1 MAIVELHIK
10 VRRFLPIVA
19 LVGLLQTSSVDAQ
32 IKLSPGRVPIG
43 DNELNSPI
51 AEPQVTI
58 DEHSSNAVMR
68 PVPLVIQ
75 QAKDPLVKLVYET
88 REAQRRRLLSTA
100 EHTPWQIMH
109 GMLALREEFLIRH
122 NGKPVSCLEWIK
134 TGPTFENE
142 NWFEK
147 TQVRVL
153 TGRGGNNAFEMMM
166 VGRGHPY
173 NKPYAFEGHINQ
185 FVAILSMS
193 GVPLETQFNTPQG
206 PVSMRDM
213 LTYAKMTVNAKEEVT
228 WTLWALS
235 RYLPPDAEWTNAL
248 GEKWSI
254 ERLVKIETAKSLQG
268 APCGGTHGLFALA
281 HARNVY
287 LRSGKPLV
295 GVWLEAEQKIRR
307 YIQTARMQQN
317 SNGTLSSNY
326 FRGREYKQD
335 FDKRMASSGHLL
347 EFLMMALPSQELN
360 APWVRR
366 AIEATSNDLM
376 VNRKAEVSCSPLYHA
391 TSALS
396 IYLDRITA
404 VAVPANIAQGA
415 PKTHTISNSKE
426 LKTADAELTRPVVD
440 QPEVDQPETVKAED
454 VNPEA
459 VKTPVME
466 SSGVD
471 SNGAPKALTG
481 PATAVPD
488 VPAKTELGPL
498 PTPGEPTPESKPA
511 SEPVPSE
518 PVPSEPIPGEPVPSE
533 PVPAKVEAGGADPDV
548 EPAEKASPKET
559 TPESADGVTEPD
571 LKVEPVVLSPTD
583 VPAAPVATAADAGL
597 PEVAPSAIPAQSSD
611 KTAAATPAPADK
623 IRVFCPRPAPATH
636 IVPKLNPPA
645 DKIRVDASQ
654 AVPDVNLATET
665 QIVATRNAALGM
677 PATDPHVPSSPVP
690 PVPLPCE
697 LLFTL
702 PDDELVPTP
711 VADPSSEQPVPVIP
725 STPLVVSTN
734 TPPLT
739 AKIKKENPDL
749 LPLKSPTLPL
759 RSVSRFDILTNDKD
773 HPPTEQPKDKKAV
786 RWKATLLE
794 RRKVFV
800 VEEKTPGK

>member
-1 MAIVELHIK
+1 MAIVELHFK

-19 LVGLLQTSSVDAQ
+19 LIGIFQSNPVNAQ

-51 AEPQVTI
+51 DEPQVTI

-68 PVPLVIQ
+68 PTPLAIQ

-88 REAQRRRLLSTA
+88 RDAQRRRLLSTA

-109 GMLALREEFLIRH
+109 GMLALREDFLIRH
-122 NGKPVSCLEWIK
+122 NGQPVSCLEWIK

-142 NWFEK
+142 SWFQK

-153 TGRGGNNAFEMMM
+153 TGRGGNNAWEMMT

-213 LTYAKMTVNAKEEVT
+213 LTYAKMTVNEKEEVT

-235 RYLPPDAEWTNAL
+235 RYLPPDAEWTNAQ

-254 ERLVKIETAKSLQG
+254 ERLVKIEVGKSLQG

-295 GVWLEAEQKIRR
+295 GVWQEAEQKIRR

-326 FRGREYKQD
+326 FRGREFKQD

-347 EFLMMALPSQELN
+347 EFLMMALPTQELN

-376 VNRKAEVSCSPLYHA
+376 ANRKAFVSCSPLYHA

-404 VAVPANIAQGA
+404 VAPNIAQGA

-426 LKTADAELTRPVVD
+426 VKTADALLDAPVV
-440 QPEVDQPETVKAED
+440 ET
-454 VNPEA
+454 PEA

-471 SNGAPKALTG
+471 SNGAPKALTA
-481 PATAVPD
+481 PILIVPD
-488 VPAKTELGPL
+488 A
-498 PTPGEPTPESKPA
+498 
-511 SEPVPSE
+511 PVPDKIDAGESGE
-518 PVPSEPIPGEPVPSE
+518 NVP
-533 PVPAKVEAGGADPDV
+533 
-548 EPAEKASPKET
+548 PAEGEEKS
-559 TPESADGVTEPD
+559 DMN
-571 LKVEPVVLSPTD
+571 
-583 VPAAPVATAADAGL
+583 PAP
-597 PEVAPSAIPAQSSD
+597 
-611 KTAAATPAPADK
+611 TAAAKGFDLKTESAASVPAVVPEAPAAAVLPAVTLTPTPAPARSSDNSLTTVVSGDK
-623 IRVFCPRPAPATH
+623 IRVFGPQPAPQTDIVSETH
-636 IVPKLNPPA
+636 IESPPQIA
-645 DKIRVDASQ
+645 DTEQTEIRTPSIG
-654 AVPDVNLATET
+654 TE
-665 QIVATRNAALGM
+665 
-677 PATDPHVPSSPVP
+677 VPSTPVP
-690 PVPLPCE
+690 PVPLPAD
-697 LLFTL
+697 LQVGL
-702 PDDELVPTP
+702 PEDQPVPTP
-711 VADPSSEQPVPVIP
+711 VADLSAEQ
-725 STPLVVSTN
+725 
-734 TPPLT
+734 
-739 AKIKKENPDL
+739 PDL
-749 LPLKSPTLPL
+749 LIPLTDAINPKLQA
-759 RSVSRFDILTNDKD
+759 DGKD
-773 HPPTEQPKDKKAV
+773 HPPAEQPKEKKRE
-786 RWKATLLE
+786 RWRATPPE
-794 RRKVFV
+794 RRKVIV
-800 VEEKTPGK
+800 VGEKFPAVKD

>member
-1 MAIVELHIK
+1 MAIVELHFQ
-10 VRRFLPIVA
+10 VRRFLPLVA

-32 IKLSPGRVPIG
+32 IKLSPGKVPIG

-51 AEPQVTI
+51 DEPQVTI

-122 NGKPVSCLEWIK
+122 DGKPVSCLEWIK

-153 TGRGGNNAFEMMM
+153 TKRGGNNTWEMMM

-213 LTYAKMTVNAKEEVT
+213 LTYAKMTVNEKEEVT

-235 RYLPPDAEWTNAL
+235 RYLPPDAEWTNAK

-295 GVWLEAEQKIRR
+295 GVWQEAEQKIRR

-396 IYLDRITA
+396 VYLDRITA
-404 VAVPANIAQGA
+404 VAPNIAQGA

-426 LKTADAELTRPVVD
+426 IKTTDAAFTRPVGD
-440 QPEVDQPETVKAED
+440 GPDTLTPED
-454 VNPEA
+454 VNSEA

-481 PATAVPD
+481 PVTSVPD
-488 VPAKTELGPL
+488 VPVKTETGPL
-498 PTPGEPTPESKPA
+498 PTPGEATPEPKPA
-511 SEPVPSE
+511 TEPVPTE
-518 PVPSEPIPGEPVPSE
+518 PVPPKLESGGSGTDDQPAEVAIPPETTLKS
-533 PVPAKVEAGGADPDV
+533 ADGASQPELNV
-548 EPAEKASPKET
+548 EPAVPGP
-559 TPESADGVTEPD
+559 PEVPAPAAP
-571 LKVEPVVLSPTD
+571 L
-583 VPAAPVATAADAGL
+583 VPAAPAAAAAVTG
-597 PEVAPSAIPAQSSD
+597 VAPL
-611 KTAAATPAPADK
+611 ATPAHLSEKTTPTSTVSADK
-623 IRVFCPRPAPATH
+623 IRVFGPRPAPATH
-636 IVPKLNPPA
+636 IAGKSSAPT
-645 DKIRVDASQ
+645 DAQ
-654 AVPDVNLATET
+654 
-665 QIVATRNAALGM
+665 
-677 PATDPHVPSSPVP
+677 VPSTPVP
-690 PVPLPCE
+690 PVPLPSE
-697 LLFTL
+697 LLIAL
-702 PDDELVPTP
+702 PQDQLVPTP
-711 VADPSSEQPVPVIP
+711 IADPGSEQPVLVIP
-725 STPLVVSTN
+725 STPLVVAIDL
-734 TPPLT
+734 PPMT
-739 AKIKKENPDL
+739 AEINRGSPDL
-749 LPLKSPTLPL
+749 LPLETLAIPIQ
-759 RSVSRFDILTNDKD
+759 SAGSSRAVPNDKD
-773 HPPTEQPKDKKAV
+773 HPPAEQPKEKKSE
-786 RWKATLLE
+786 RWKATPPE
-794 RRKVFV
+794 RRRVIV
-800 VEEKTPGK
+800 VEEKDTGL

>member
-1 MAIVELHIK
+1 MAIVELCFK
-10 VRRFLPIVA
+10 VRRFLPLAV
-19 LVGLLQTSSVDAQ
+19 LTGLIQIAPVDAQ

-43 DNELNSPI
+43 DNELNSPVD
-51 AEPQVTI
+51 EPQVTI

-68 PVPLVIQ
+68 PVPQVIQ

-88 REAQRRRLLSTA
+88 REAQRRRLLSTS

-109 GMLALREEFLIRH
+109 GMLALREDFLIRH
-122 NGKPVSCLEWIK
+122 NGQPVSCLEWIK
-134 TGPTFENE
+134 DGPIFQNE
-142 NWFEK
+142 SWFEK

-153 TGRGGNNAFEMMM
+153 KGRGSNNFEMVT

-173 NKPYAFEGHINQ
+173 NQPYAFEGHINQ

-213 LTYAKMTVNAKEEVT
+213 LSYARLTVNEKEEVT

-235 RYLPPDAEWTNAL
+235 RYLPSDAEWVNAQ

-254 ERLVKIETAKSLQG
+254 ERLVKVEVGKSLQG

-295 GVWLEAEQKIRR
+295 GVWLEAEHKIQR

-347 EFLMMALPSQELN
+347 EFLMMALPSRELN

-366 AIEATSNDLM
+366 AIEATANDLM
-376 VNRKAEVSCSPLYHA
+376 VNRKSFVSCSPLYHA

-396 IYLDRITA
+396 IYLDRVTA
-404 VAVPANIAQGA
+404 VAPNLAQGV

-426 LKTADAELTRPVVD
+426 IRTADSALTIPVV
-440 QPEVDQPETVKAED
+440 E
-454 VNPEA
+454 NPEA

-471 SNGAPKALTG
+471 SNGAPKALTMPVAAG
-481 PATAVPD
+481 PDAPEKV
-488 VPAKTELGPL
+488 ENGS
-498 PTPGEPTPESKPA
+498 EPTPITTTPEAETSAPA
-511 SEPVPSE
+511 EPVPSE
-518 PVPSEPIPGEPVPSE
+518 PGPCVKESDNKDTTIPPHAAPEPSEG
-533 PVPAKVEAGGADPDV
+533 
-548 EPAEKASPKET
+548 KAAT
-559 TPESADGVTEPD
+559 TPAASDDSQCVAEPQ
-571 LKVEPVVLSPTD
+571 
-583 VPAAPVATAADAGL
+583 AAP
-597 PEVAPSAIPAQSSD
+597 
-611 KTAAATPAPADK
+611 KTAIAAKEQTTPDDLQK
-623 IRVFCPRPAPATH
+623 
-636 IVPKLNPPA
+636 
-645 DKIRVDASQ
+645 
-654 AVPDVNLATET
+654 
-665 QIVATRNAALGM
+665 
-677 PATDPHVPSSPVP
+677 PSSPVP

-697 LLFTL
+697 LLMTL
-702 PDDELVPTP
+702 P
-711 VADPSSEQPVPVIP
+711 AEQPVP
-725 STPLVVSTN
+725 TPNTVRMEDLQGPNVASMPLGVS
-734 TPPLT
+734 
-739 AKIKKENPDL
+739 
-749 LPLKSPTLPL
+749 
-759 RSVSRFDILTNDKD
+759 
-773 HPPTEQPKDKKAV
+773 TEQPLVTAGPAETNETPGSPQALVIPLQSASSPRILPSDKDQSPVKHPGEKK
-786 RWKATLLE
+786 REGWKATPLE
-794 RRKVFV
+794 RRKLIV
-800 VEEKTPGK
+800 VEESVTDP

>member
-1 MAIVELHIK
+1 MAIVDLHLK

-19 LVGLLQTSSVDAQ
+19 LIGLLPTSAVEAQT
-32 IKLSPGRVPIG
+32 KLSAGLVPIA
-43 DNELNSPI
+43 DKELNSPI
-51 AEPQVTI
+51 
-58 DEHSSNAVMR
+58 DENSPNALMR

-88 REAQRRRLLSTA
+88 REAQRRRLLSTS
-100 EHTPWQIMH
+100 ENTPWQIMH

-122 NGKPVSCLEWIK
+122 NGEPVNCLEWIK

-153 TGRGGNNAFEMMM
+153 TQRGGKNSWEMMT

-173 NKPYAFEGHINQ
+173 NGKWYAFEGHINQ

-213 LTYAKMTVNAKEEVT
+213 LTYAKMTVNEKDEVT

-235 RYLPPDAEWTNAL
+235 RYLPPDAEWTNAK

-295 GVWLEAEQKIRR
+295 GVWQEAEFKIRR

-326 FRGREYKQD
+326 FRGREYKQN

-366 AIEATSNDLM
+366 AIEATANDLM
-376 VNRKAEVSCSPLYHA
+376 ANRNTEVFCSPLYHA

-396 IYLDRITA
+396 VYLDRITTA
-404 VAVPANIAQGA
+404 APNIAQGA
-415 PKTHTISNSKE
+415 PKTRTISNSKE
-426 LKTADAELTRPVVD
+426 LKTEDAAPTRPVVD
-440 QPEVDQPETVKAED
+440 EPEAVTAED
-454 VNPEA
+454 VHSEA

-466 SSGVD
+466 SSRVD
-471 SNGAPKALTG
+471 SNGAPKALTE
-481 PATAVPD
+481 PVTTVPD
-488 VPAKTELGPL
+488 VPVQAETGSRLA
-498 PTPGEPTPESKPA
+498 PGEATPDPQPA
-511 SEPVPSE
+511 REPVSGE
-518 PVPSEPIPGEPVPSE
+518 SIP
-533 PVPAKVEAGGADPDV
+533 
-548 EPAEKASPKET
+548 
-559 TPESADGVTEPD
+559 
-571 LKVEPVVLSPTD
+571 LKVESGGV
-583 VPAAPVATAADAGL
+583 
-597 PEVAPSAIPAQSSD
+597 
-611 KTAAATPAPADK
+611 DK
-623 IRVFCPRPAPATH
+623 IRVFGPRSAPATH
-636 IVPKLNPPA
+636 ITPKSNPAA
-645 DKIRVDASQ
+645 DKIRVDVSQLMPNDSLASK
-654 AVPDVNLATET
+654 L
-665 QIVATRNAALGM
+665 QITVSSQAALGIPVAAPQG
-677 PATDPHVPSSPVP
+677 PATPVP
-690 PVPLPCE
+690 PVPAPCE

-702 PDDELVPTP
+702 PDDQLVPTP
-711 VADPSSEQPVPVIP
+711 VADPSSEQPDDKELPP
-725 STPLVVSTN
+725 AELPTN
-734 TPPLT
+734 KKSERWRATPP
-739 AKIKKENPDL
+739 
-749 LPLKSPTLPL
+749 
-759 RSVSRFDILTNDKD
+759 
-773 HPPTEQPKDKKAV
+773 
-786 RWKATLLE
+786 E
-794 RRKVFV
+794 RRKVIV
-800 VEEKTPGK
+800 VEEKNRGV

>member
-1 MAIVELHIK
+1 MALVELHIK

-19 LVGLLQTSSVDAQ
+19 LVGLLQTSFVDAQ
-32 IKLSPGRVPIG
+32 VQLSPGKVPIG

-51 AEPQVTI
+51 DEPQVTI

-68 PVPLVIQ
+68 PTPLVIQ

-122 NGKPVSCLEWIK
+122 NGQPVSCLEWIK

-153 TGRGGNNAFEMMM
+153 TGRGGNNAFEMVT

-235 RYLPPDAEWTNAL
+235 RYLPPDAEWTNAQ

-287 LRSGKPLV
+287 LRTGKPLA

-404 VAVPANIAQGA
+404 VPPKIAQGA

-426 LKTADAELTRPVVD
+426 IKSADAALTGPVVD
-440 QPEVDQPETVKAED
+440 QPETLTAES
-454 VNPEA
+454 VNSEA

-471 SNGAPKALTG
+471 LNGAPKALTG
-481 PATAVPD
+481 PVTTVPD
-488 VPAKTELGPL
+488 VPMKTETGPL
-498 PTPGEPTPESKPA
+498 PTPGEATPEPKPA
-511 SEPVPSE
+511 NE
-518 PVPSEPIPGEPVPSE
+518 PVPSEPIP
-533 PVPAKVEAGGADPDV
+533 AKVESGGADTNV
-548 EPAEKASPKET
+548 
-559 TPESADGVTEPD
+559 
-571 LKVEPVVLSPTD
+571 
-583 VPAAPVATAADAGL
+583 
-597 PEVAPSAIPAQSSD
+597 Q
-611 KTAAATPAPADK
+611 PADK
-623 IRVFCPRPAPATH
+623 IRVFGPRPAPPTH
-636 IVPKLNPPA
+636 IAPELNPRL
-645 DKIRVDASQ
+645 DKIRVDEPQVTSEVIPVPELQIAKPEK
-654 AVPDVNLATET
+654 AVPG
-665 QIVATRNAALGM
+665 I
-677 PATDPHVPSSPVP
+677 PSIDPQFPSTPVP
-690 PVPLPCE
+690 PVPLPDE
-697 LLFTL
+697 LLFAL
-702 PDDELVPTP
+702 PEDELVPTP
-711 VADPSSEQPVPVIP
+711 VADPSLEQHVVVIP
-725 STPLVVSTN
+725 LTPLVAT
-734 TPPLT
+734 TDLPPTT
-739 AKIKKENPDL
+739 AELIEGNRDH
-749 LPLKSPTLPL
+749 LPLETMKVPF
-759 RSVSRFDILTNDKD
+759 RSVGSAKVLPNDKD
-773 HPPTEQPKDKKAV
+773 HPPAELPEEKKTE
-786 RWKATLLE
+786 RWKATPPE
-794 RRKVFV
+794 RRKVIV
-800 VEEKTPGK
+800 VEGKTPGK

>member
-1 MAIVELHIK
+1 MAIVEFHCQ
-10 VRRFLPIVA
+10 VRRFLPLVA
-19 LVGLLQTSSVDAQ
+19 LLVLLQTGTVDAE
-32 IKLSPGRVPIG
+32 IKLSPGKVPIG

-51 AEPQVTI
+51 DEPQVTI
-58 DEHSSNAVMR
+58 DEHSSKAVMR
-68 PVPLVIQ
+68 PVPLMIQ
-75 QAKDPLVKLVYET
+75 QAKDPLMKLVYET

-100 EHTPWQIMH
+100 ENTPWQIMH
-109 GMLALREEFLIRH
+109 GMLALREDFLIRH
-122 NGKPVSCLEWIK
+122 NGQPVSCLEWIK

-153 TGRGGNNAFEMMM
+153 TGRGGNNAWEMMT

-173 NKPYAFEGHINQ
+173 NDKPYAFEGHINQ

-213 LTYAKMTVNAKEEVT
+213 LTYAKMTVNEKEEVT

-326 FRGREYKQD
+326 FRGREYKQN
-335 FDKRMASSGHLL
+335 FDKRIASSGHLL
-347 EFLMMALPSQELN
+347 EFLMMALSSQELN

-366 AIEATSNDLM
+366 AIEVTSNDLM

-404 VAVPANIAQGA
+404 VAPNIAQGA

-426 LKTADAELTRPVVD
+426 IQTTDAALTRPVVD
-440 QPEVDQPETVKAED
+440 RPDTVTPEV
-454 VNPEA
+454 VNSEA
-459 VKTPVME
+459 VKIPVME

-481 PATAVPD
+481 PITSVPD
-488 VPAKTELGPL
+488 VPEKPEPKPQ
-498 PTPGEPTPESKPA
+498 PTPGESIPPKLESGGSGTDVQPAEVAIPPETTLKSADGA
-511 SEPVPSE
+511 SQP
-518 PVPSEPIPGEPVPSE
+518 
-533 PVPAKVEAGGADPDV
+533 KRNV
-548 EPAEKASPKET
+548 EPAVPSPAEISAEIPAET
-559 TPESADGVTEPD
+559 VIPET
-571 LKVEPVVLSPTD
+571 
-583 VPAAPVATAADAGL
+583 PVAPEMTAAAAGVL
-597 PEVAPSAIPAQSSD
+597 GVAPTATPAQSSG
-611 KTAAATPAPADK
+611 KTTATSTVSADK
-623 IRVFCPRPAPATH
+623 IRVFGPRPAPATH
-636 IVPKLNPPA
+636 I
-645 DKIRVDASQ
+645 
-654 AVPDVNLATET
+654 
-665 QIVATRNAALGM
+665 AA
-677 PATDPHVPSSPVP
+677 PATHIAAKADSPTDVQVPLT
-690 PVPLPCE
+690 PVPLPSE
-697 LLFTL
+697 LLIAL
-702 PDDELVPTP
+702 PQDQLVPTP
-711 VADPSSEQPVPVIP
+711 VADP
-725 STPLVVSTN
+725 
-734 TPPLT
+734 
-739 AKIKKENPDL
+739 
-749 LPLKSPTLPL
+749 
-759 RSVSRFDILTNDKD
+759 NDKD
-773 HPPTEQPKDKKAV
+773 HPPAEQPKEKKSE
-786 RWKATLLE
+786 RWKATPPE
-794 RRKVFV
+794 RRKAIV
-800 VEEKTPGK
+800 VEEKNLGV

>member
-1 MAIVELHIK
+1 MALVELHFK

-19 LVGLLQTSSVDAQ
+19 LIGLLSASAVDAQ
-32 IKLSPGRVPIG
+32 IMLSPGRVPIG

-51 AEPQVTI
+51 DEPQVTI

-122 NGKPVSCLEWIK
+122 NGQPVSCLEWIK

-147 TQVRVL
+147 TQIRVL
-153 TGRGGNNAFEMMM
+153 TGRGGNNAFEMVM

-213 LTYAKMTVNAKEEVT
+213 LTYAKMTVNEKEEVT

-235 RYLPPDAEWTNAL
+235 RYLPPDAEWTNAQ

-254 ERLVKIETAKSLQG
+254 ERLVKIETGKSLQG

-396 IYLDRITA
+396 IYLDRITP
-404 VAVPANIAQGA
+404 VAPNIAQGA

-426 LKTADAELTRPVVD
+426 IKTTDAALTRPVVD
-440 QPEVDQPETVKAED
+440 RPDTVTPEV
-454 VNPEA
+454 VNSEA

-481 PATAVPD
+481 PVTSVPD
-488 VPAKTELGPL
+488 VPEKPEPKPQ
-498 PTPGEPTPESKPA
+498 PTPGEATPEPKPA
-511 SEPVPSE
+511 NET
-518 PVPSEPIPGEPVPSE
+518 IPGESIPPKLES
-533 PVPAKVEAGGADPDV
+533 GGSGTDV
-548 EPAEKASPKET
+548 QPAEKASPSET
-559 TPESADGVTEPD
+559 TLKSADGASQPK
-571 LKVEPVVLSPTD
+571 LNVEPAVPSPAEIPAATV
-583 VPAAPVATAADAGL
+583 VPAATAAAAGV
-597 PEVAPSAIPAQSSD
+597 PGVAPTATPAQSSG
-611 KTAAATPAPADK
+611 KTTATSAVSADK
-623 IRVFCPRPAPATH
+623 IRVFGPRPAPATL
-636 IVPKLNPPA
+636 IAAKSNSPTDVQVPL
-645 DKIRVDASQ
+645 
-654 AVPDVNLATET
+654 T
-665 QIVATRNAALGM
+665 
-677 PATDPHVPSSPVP
+677 PVP
-690 PVPLPCE
+690 PVPLPSE
-697 LLFTL
+697 LLIAL
-702 PDDELVPTP
+702 PQDQLVPTP
-711 VADPSSEQPVPVIP
+711 VADPGSEQPMPVIP
-725 STPLVVSTN
+725 STPLVVSADL
-734 TPPLT
+734 PPMT
-739 AKIKKENPDL
+739 ADINRGNPDL
-749 LPLKSPTLPL
+749 LPLKTLTIPIQ
-759 RSVSRFDILTNDKD
+759 SADSSTVVPNDKD
-773 HPPTEQPKDKKAV
+773 HPPAEQPKEKKSE
-786 RWKATLLE
+786 RWKATPPE
-794 RRKVFV
+794 RRKVIV
-800 VEEKTPGK
+800 VEEKNPGV

>member
-1 MAIVELHIK
+1 MAMAELHFK
-10 VRRFLPIVA
+10 VRRFLPIAV
-19 LVGLLQTSSVDAQ
+19 LVGLLQTSVVDAQ

-51 AEPQVTI
+51 DEPQVTI

-68 PVPLVIQ
+68 PTPLVIQ

-88 REAQRRRLLSTA
+88 REAQRRRLLSTD

-153 TGRGGNNAFEMMM
+153 TGRGGNKASEMMT

-213 LTYAKMTVNAKEEVT
+213 LTYAKMTVNEKEEVT

-235 RYLPPDAEWTNAL
+235 RYLPPDAEWTNAQ

-268 APCGGTHGLFALA
+268 SPCGGTHGLFALA

-317 SNGTLSSNY
+317 TNGTLSSNY
-326 FRGREYKQD
+326 FRGRESKPD

-360 APWVRR
+360 TPWVRR

-376 VNRKAEVSCSPLYHA
+376 ANRKAEVSCSPLYHA

-404 VAVPANIAQGA
+404 VAPNLAQGA
-415 PKTHTISNSKE
+415 PQTLTISNANE
-426 LKTADAELTRPVVD
+426 IKTTDASLSRPVVD
-440 QPEVDQPETVKAED
+440 PPEI
-454 VNPEA
+454 VNSES

-481 PATAVPD
+481 PATPVPD
-488 VPAKTELGPL
+488 VPAKAEVEPTPTPL
-498 PTPGEPTPESKPA
+498 PISGEPTPDPTPA
-511 SEPVPSE
+511 SQV
-518 PVPSEPIPGEPVPSE
+518 GT
-533 PVPAKVEAGGADPDV
+533 GD
-548 EPAEKASPKET
+548 
-559 TPESADGVTEPD
+559 
-571 LKVEPVVLSPTD
+571 PVVP
-583 VPAAPVATAADAGL
+583 
-597 PEVAPSAIPAQSSD
+597 
-611 KTAAATPAPADK
+611 
-623 IRVFCPRPAPATH
+623 
-636 IVPKLNPPA
+636 
-645 DKIRVDASQ
+645 Q
-654 AVPDVNLATET
+654 AE
-665 QIVATRNAALGM
+665 
-677 PATDPHVPSSPVP
+677 
-690 PVPLPCE
+690 
-697 LLFTL
+697 
-702 PDDELVPTP
+702 
-711 VADPSSEQPVPVIP
+711 
-725 STPLVVSTN
+725 
-734 TPPLT
+734 
-739 AKIKKENPDL
+739 
-749 LPLKSPTLPL
+749 
-759 RSVSRFDILTNDKD
+759 
-773 HPPTEQPKDKKAV
+773 
-786 RWKATLLE
+786 
-794 RRKVFV
+794 
-800 VEEKTPGK
+800 